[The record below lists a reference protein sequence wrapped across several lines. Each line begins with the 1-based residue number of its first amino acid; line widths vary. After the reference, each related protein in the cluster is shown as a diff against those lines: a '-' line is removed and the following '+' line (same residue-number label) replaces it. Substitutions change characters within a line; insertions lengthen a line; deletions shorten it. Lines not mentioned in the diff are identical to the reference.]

1 MKLNEKVIITLSIV
15 IVCLIGFIIISGI
28 IQGRKNREVQI
39 VINELKTGID
49 IAEKLNRDN
58 IKEIIQ
64 LRKIQL
70 RSITIIR
77 KNGEI
82 IRELTDEVY
91 QLGKSNQDTIG
102 IIDEI
107 EKLFAEI
114 LGD

>member
-1 MKLNEKVIITLSIV
+1 MKLNEKIIITLSI
-15 IVCLIGFIIISGI
+15 IIICLIGFIIIRGV
-28 IQGRKNREVQI
+28 IQGRKNREVQGI
-39 VINELKTGID
+39 INELKTGID

-58 IKEIIQ
+58 IEEIIQ

-82 IRELTDEVY
+82 IRELTDEVC

-107 EKLFAEI
+107 EKLFTEI